1 MIEATL
7 FAKQRIPS
15 NLGAKGASD
24 SSRSLSF
31 GMDDS
36 SLDTLSSDLARIRGF
51 TDRYAPS
58 RTRGRA

>member
-1 MIEATL
+1 MIEAIL

-51 TDRYAPS
+51 TDR
-58 RTRGRA
+58 